1 MKQGIEKALDE
12 EIDKWI
18 FDFGHTG
25 GMYISPSKIV
35 LNPHE
40 YLKSFL
46 RSAIETA
53 FKEVRPKN
61 SNLGEIISDS
71 EGSVYPLQ
79 SEIDEENGYNAAL
92 SYYDQ
97 AVKNYLGK

>member
-1 MKQGIEKALDE
+1 MLDE

-40 YLKSFL
+40 YLKSFI
-46 RSAIETA
+46 R
-53 FKEVRPKN
+53 
-61 SNLGEIISDS
+61 
-71 EGSVYPLQ
+71 
-79 SEIDEENGYNAAL
+79 SEIQSAVEAERRRISEDAAFIESHKAFHCRFDEL
-92 SYYDQ
+92 
-97 AVKNYLGK
+97 VKIINQKK